1 MLAEERQRV
10 ILRVLE
16 EKRAATV
23 AVLCQETGASEAT
36 IRRDLNELNRQG
48 KLNKVHG
55 GAVLP
60 VSEFE
65 SQEPDVLTKSTL
77 YTEQKDRIARY
88 AAAQVN
94 DQDFVFIDA
103 GTTTLRMAEYLEG
116 SKATFV
122 TTGIECARRL
132 VEKGLLVYVA
142 GGLLKP
148 GTQALVGAAAR
159 ESIGRYNFTKAFIG
173 TNGISLGH
181 GYTTPDIEEAFI
193 KSLAI
198 DHSYVSYVLA
208 DSSKF
213 GKVSAVTIASL
224 DKACI
229 LTDCLPDASYCKQTL
244 VKEVD

>member
-1 MLAEERQRV
+1 M
-10 ILRVLE
+10 
-16 EKRAATV
+16 
-23 AVLCQETGASEAT
+23 
-36 IRRDLNELNRQG
+36 
-48 KLNKVHG
+48 
-55 GAVLP
+55 
-60 VSEFE
+60 
-65 SQEPDVLTKSTL
+65 
-77 YTEQKDRIARY
+77 
-88 AAAQVN
+88 
-94 DQDFVFIDA
+94 
-103 GTTTLRMAEYLEG
+103 
-116 SKATFV
+116 
-122 TTGIECARRL
+122 

-181 GYTTPDIEEAFI
+181 GYTTPDIEEASI

-229 LTDCLPDASYCKQTL
+229 LTDRLPDASYCKQTL

>member
-1 MLAEERQRV
+1 M
-10 ILRVLE
+10 
-16 EKRAATV
+16 
-23 AVLCQETGASEAT
+23 
-36 IRRDLNELNRQG
+36 NELDRQI

-55 GAVLP
+55 AVP
-60 VSEFE
+60 QVSEFE

-77 YTEQKDRIARY
+77 HTEQKDRIAHDMR
-88 AAAQVN
+88 QPRLTTRTL
-94 DQDFVFIDA
+94 FFIDA

-181 GYTTPDIEEAFI
+181 GYTTPDIEEASI

-229 LTDCLPDASYCKQTL
+229 LTDRLPDASYCKQTL